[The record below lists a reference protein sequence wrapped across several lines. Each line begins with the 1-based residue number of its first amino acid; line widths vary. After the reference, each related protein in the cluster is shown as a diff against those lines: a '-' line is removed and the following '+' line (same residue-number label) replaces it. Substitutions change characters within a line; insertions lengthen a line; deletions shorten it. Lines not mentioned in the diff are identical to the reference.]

1 MKFFVHYNFY
11 FSVLIAKSALRKV
24 LIVYV
29 KLLNQSLFRKIMKN
43 KAIIGGII
51 ALAIVGLIALFCSWV
66 GRKIN
71 DRIENNDN
79 TTTETRIP
87 EGQKTSPPIVNT
99 EQAQKIYLALG
110 NPSNASPNTSNTD
123 NYLMI
128 NTAYALSYNNSRGS
142 ANWVAWRITESD
154 FGAAERQNNFR
165 PDPNLPKSLTRVTP
179 TDYTGSGF
187 DKGHLCPSAD
197 RSSSPEANSQTFFMT
212 NMIPQ
217 TPDLN
222 RNVWNDFE
230 TYSRDLVKKGKVD
243 LYVVAGCYGEK
254 GKLKKKI
261 TVPTN
266 CWKLVVAVPPGAD
279 LSAVNENTHV
289 IAVDMPNAP
298 NIGKTDWRNFRT
310 TVRAIE
316 QRTGY
321 NFLSN
326 LPQNLQDR
334 LENSV
339 RN

>member
-1 MKFFVHYNFY
+1 
-11 FSVLIAKSALRKV
+11 
-24 LIVYV
+24 
-29 KLLNQSLFRKIMKN
+29 MKN

-51 ALAIVGLIALFCSWV
+51 ALILLILVALFCFWV
-66 GRKIN
+66 VKKITN
-71 DRIENNDN
+71 RIENNDN
-79 TTTETRIP
+79 TTIETQIP
-87 EGQKTSPPIVNT
+87 EGQKTSLPVINL
-99 EQAQKIYLALG
+99 EQAQKIYLAPG
-110 NPSNASPNTSNTD
+110 NPSNASQNTSNAD

-128 NTAYALSYNNSRGS
+128 NTAYALSYNNSRGG
-142 ANWVAWRITESD
+142 ANWVAWRIAEGD
-154 FGAAERQNNFR
+154 FGVAERQDNFR
-165 PDPNLPKSLTRVTP
+165 PDPNLPKNFTRITP

-187 DKGHLCPSAD
+187 DRGHLCPSAD
-197 RSSSPEANSQTFFMT
+197 RSSSPEANSQTFYMT

-266 CWKLVVAVPPGAD
+266 CWKVIVAVPQGAD
-279 LSAVNENTHV
+279 FSAVNENTHV
-289 IAVDMPNAP
+289 VAVDMPNAP
-298 NIGKTDWRNFRT
+298 NLGKTDWRKFRT

-316 QRTGY
+316 QKTGH

-326 LPQNLQDR
+326 LPQNLQDT
-334 LENSV
+334 LETRTEN
-339 RN
+339 

>member
-1 MKFFVHYNFY
+1 
-11 FSVLIAKSALRKV
+11 
-24 LIVYV
+24 
-29 KLLNQSLFRKIMKN
+29 MKN
-43 KAIIGGII
+43 KVIIGGII
-51 ALAIVGLIALFCSWV
+51 ALAGIVLIALACIWL
-66 GRKIN
+66 GKKIN
-71 DRIENNDN
+71 DGIKTDDN

-87 EGQKTSPPIVNT
+87 EAEKTSPTITNVD
-99 EQAQKIYLALG
+99 QAQKIYLALG
-110 NPSNASPNTSNTD
+110 NPSNALQNSSNAD

-128 NTAYALSYNNSRGS
+128 NTAYVLSYNNSRGA

-154 FGAAERQNNFR
+154 FGNAERQNNFR
-165 PDPNLPKSLTRVTP
+165 PDPNLPKNFTRITP

-187 DKGHLCPSAD
+187 DRGHLCPSAD
-197 RSSSPEANSQTFFMT
+197 RSSSPEANSQTFYMT

-230 TYSRDLVKKGKVD
+230 TYSRDLVKRGKVD
-243 LYVVAGCYGEK
+243 LYIVAGCYGEK
-254 GKLKKKI
+254 GRLKMKI

-266 CWKLVVAVPPGAD
+266 CWKLIVAVPPGAD
-279 LSAVNENTHV
+279 SSAINENTHV

-298 NIGKTDWRNFRT
+298 NIGKTDWRKFRT

-326 LPQNLQDR
+326 LPQNLQDK
-334 LENSV
+334 LENSTK
-339 RN
+339 N